1 MFKKKEQQKFLN
13 EHSENNPNDEGDLM
27 KRKVASRKLK
37 RECVRCGCNFK
48 KGDVY
53 YINRKVYADY
63 DGVFADEYIYCAKCK
78 YKIDDHNR
86 RFERFKP
93 HCKHP
98 IIEEVW
104 DYIPGEAVKQPDH
117 DECLICGKWV

>member
-1 MFKKKEQQKFLN
+1 
-13 EHSENNPNDEGDLM
+13 M

-37 RECVRCGCNFK
+37 RKCFSCGCNFK

-53 YINRKVYADY
+53 YIERIVYTDF
-63 DGVFADEYIYCAKCK
+63 GEIVGADEYTYCAKCK
-78 YKIDDHNR
+78 YKIEEHNR

-98 IIEEVW
+98 IINEVW
-104 DYIPGEAVKQPDH
+104 DYIPGEAVMQPDH
-117 DECLICGKWV
+117 NECLICGAWL